1 MPRTKKTNK
10 DEVEVKKKKKQPS
23 TYALFV
29 KQHYHTPEC
38 LDLPVRQR
46 LGWIAKKWHAHK
58 EESKE

>member
-1 MPRTKKTNK
+1 MARTKKTTAAK
-10 DEVEVKKKKKQPS
+10 DEKKKKKQPS

-29 KQHYHTPEC
+29 KEHYHTPEC